1 MWILHVAEPWEHKQ
15 TGSQNLE
22 YDGEHRQG
30 EVEGCS
36 PPRFGVDELSEK
48 EGKEE
53 LSHPEGY

>member
-1 MWILHVAEPWEHKQ
+1 MWQ
-15 TGSQNLE
+15 TRENINKLMGSTFP
-22 YDGEHRQG
+22 HRQG

-36 PPRFGVDELSEK
+36 PPRFGDDELSEK